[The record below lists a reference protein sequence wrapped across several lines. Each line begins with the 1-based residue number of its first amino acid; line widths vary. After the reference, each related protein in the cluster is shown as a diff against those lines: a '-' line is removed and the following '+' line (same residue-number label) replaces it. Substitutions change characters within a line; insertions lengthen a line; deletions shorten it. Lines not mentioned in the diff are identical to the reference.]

1 MSDEILYRYE
11 IDING
16 TPRDPNDPWRFGTDL
31 AVCLREFPV
40 IRRTPC
46 GAWLRIGLGYKKWTN
61 TVGRKRYAHETKEA
75 ALEAFLARRRKQRR
89 ILHDQIKVCRKA
101 LRVAENHAD
110 ELLKN
115 GIARTPF
122 ERW

>member
-1 MSDEILYRYE
+1 MSEIFYRYE
-11 IDING
+11 IKIG
-16 TPRDPNDPWRFGTDL
+16 GSPVDPNDPWRFGTDL
-31 AVCLREFPV
+31 FVYVKEFPV

-46 GAWLRIGLGYKKWTN
+46 GVWLRVGLAGEKWTN
-61 TVGRKRYAHETKEA
+61 TTCRKRYAHETKEA
-75 ALEAFLARRRKQRR
+75 ALEAFLARRRKQRC

-101 LRVAENHAD
+101 LRVAEKNTD

-115 GIARTPF
+115 GVARTTF

>member
-1 MSDEILYRYE
+1 MNEIFYRYE
-11 IDING
+11 IKVDGSPI
-16 TPRDPNDPWRFGTDL
+16 DPDDPWRWGTDL
-31 AVCLREFPV
+31 IVCLKQFPV

-46 GAWLRIGLGYKKWTN
+46 GAWLRDGLAGKKWTS
-61 TVGRKRYAHETKEA
+61 TTCRKRYAHETKEA

-101 LRVAENHAD
+101 LRVAENHAE